1 MKRRPPSTT
10 LTETLVPDTT
20 LVRSRYA
27 GVDPEE
33 RLGGIDRHREGHE
46 VSARKDTHDHVDAG
60 LGEHPLGLV
69 DGHVGLALGVGI
81 GRLDLVTRDAAA
93 LVDHV
98 DRELR
103 SPRSEERRVGKACVS
118 TCRSRW
124 SPYH

>member
-1 MKRRPPSTT
+1 MHLWAEDRAEMPVLEHRRR
-10 LTETLVPDTT
+10 D
-20 LVRSRYA
+20 A

-33 RLGGIDRHREGHE
+33 LLGGIDLHREGHA

-98 DRELR
+98 A
-103 SPRSEERRVGKACVS
+103 RSEEHTSELQSLMRISYTVFCFKN
-118 TCRSRW
+118 T
-124 SPYH
+124 